1 MEKELTYKEIRKN
14 KEINTLLERGN
25 EVLGSLGYTD
35 HSAAHAAKVADT
47 AGKILEKLGYSGREA
62 ELPDCRLYAR
72 YWKQCQP
79 L

>member
-47 AGKILEKLGYSGREA
+47 AGKILEKLGYSAGR
-62 ELPDCRLYAR
+62 RN
-72 YWKQCQP
+72 
-79 L
+79 

>member
-47 AGKILEKLGYSGREA
+47 AGKILE
-62 ELPDCRLYAR
+62 
-72 YWKQCQP
+72 
-79 L
+79 